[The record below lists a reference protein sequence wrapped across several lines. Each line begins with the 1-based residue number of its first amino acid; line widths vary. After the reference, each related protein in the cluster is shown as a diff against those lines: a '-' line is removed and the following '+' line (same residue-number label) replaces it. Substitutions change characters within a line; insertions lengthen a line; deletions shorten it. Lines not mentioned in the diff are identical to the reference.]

1 MTVIRKTAMAMMKLL
16 IRRPCPRVGAAQ
28 SARTA
33 DGTACRRVALHQSA
47 LNHPFGRASQALPA
61 RAKLPPIF
69 DAIITQL
76 GTSLDQDF
84 AASTAAC
91 PLWAGIA
98 ARLPAQAWCYRCR

>member
-16 IRRPCPRVGAAQ
+16 IRRPCPRVGAAA

-47 LNHPFGRASQALPA
+47 LNRPFGRTSPA
-61 RAKLPPIF
+61 KPDRAKQPPIF

-76 GTSLDQDF
+76 RASLDQEF
-84 AASTAAC
+84 AAPAAVYR
-91 PLWAGIA
+91 LWAGA
-98 ARLPAQAWCYRCR
+98 TAGLPGRDWCYSCS